1 MFPFVTAR
9 VNHPWTVAV
18 AMVIS
23 CFLSGPAPAQETAPP
38 QNLQPQAIAP
48 APNAPVQAQPAPA
61 QPAPSTPAKT
71 AVVSAAEHPFARDF
85 KLEGSKTWVDTG
97 IDLHAGDTVI
107 VRGDG
112 SLQYAGMEKCGPVG
126 LARSWKD
133 VLRAL
138 PVNAAGPGALIGR
151 VGDEVGAMPFLIGDK
166 KEITATR
173 AGRLFLGINQAGND
187 LGEGSFNVKLQVVPA
202 AHVAVAKTA
211 AIQLPPTLL
220 STLPHR
226 VTDTDGRPGDMVNF
240 LIVGPAEKLE
250 VTFQAA
256 GWVQVDR
263 THGDAVVHG
272 ILATLNKEAYTAMPM
287 SELYLFGRAQDYG
300 FAHAEPISVIASRHH
315 LRIWKTGQQINGQ
328 PVWAGAAT
336 HDIGFE
342 KDERNGGVTHKIDP
356 NVDDEREY
364 VSQTLSAT
372 GLVAS
377 VDHVTPPDPITEART
392 ATGGSFHSD
401 GRLLVLVLR

>member
-1 MFPFVTAR
+1 
-9 VNHPWTVAV
+9 
-18 AMVIS
+18 
-23 CFLSGPAPAQETAPP
+23 
-38 QNLQPQAIAP
+38 
-48 APNAPVQAQPAPA
+48 
-61 QPAPSTPAKT
+61 
-71 AVVSAAEHPFARDF
+71 
-85 KLEGSKTWVDTG
+85 
-97 IDLHAGDTVI
+97 
-107 VRGDG
+107 
-112 SLQYAGMEKCGPVG
+112 
-126 LARSWKD
+126 
-133 VLRAL
+133 
-138 PVNAAGPGALIGR
+138 
-151 VGDEVGAMPFLIGDK
+151 
-166 KEITATR
+166 
-173 AGRLFLGINQAGND
+173 
-187 LGEGSFNVKLQVVPA
+187 VPA
-202 AHVAVAKTA
+202 AHVAAAKPA
-211 AIQLPPTLL
+211 SIQLPATLL

-226 VTDTDGRPGDMVNF
+226 VTDMDGRPGDMVNF
-240 LIVGPAEKLE
+240 LVVGPAEKLE
-250 VTFQAA
+250 ATFKAA

-287 SELYLFGRAQDYG
+287 SELYLFGRPQDYG

-315 LRIWKTGQQINGQ
+315 LRIWKTGQEINGQ

-364 VSQTLSAT
+364 VDQTLSAT

-392 ATGGSFHSD
+392 ATGGTFHSD